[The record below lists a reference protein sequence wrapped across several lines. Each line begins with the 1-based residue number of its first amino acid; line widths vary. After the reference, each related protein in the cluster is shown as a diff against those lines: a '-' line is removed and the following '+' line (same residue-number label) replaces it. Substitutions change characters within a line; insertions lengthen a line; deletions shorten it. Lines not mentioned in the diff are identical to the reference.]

1 MLGVRY
7 TGPFDGHDI
16 PRLESAL
23 RNAGEYD
30 GPIVVHV
37 RTQKGRG
44 YAPAENDPIK
54 RLHDM
59 GGAKPGSYTA
69 AFTEAVIKE
78 AEHRS
83 EVVAIT
89 AAMPDSTGLLP
100 FKERFPDR
108 FFDVG
113 IAEQHAV
120 TAAAGMAM
128 GGLRPVVAIYSTFL
142 TRAIDQVNLD
152 VAMHGQP
159 VVFCLDRA
167 GITGDEGASHHGVLD
182 MVLMSKV
189 PGMTIFAPSSY
200 RELGIMLH
208 DALEL
213 CTDGPAVIRW
223 PKTMPPDDDGH
234 ADEVGSGLSA
244 RKVRAGADVCLLAVG
259 KMLAAARSAAEAL
272 AAEGVD
278 ATVWDVRVPKPLD
291 EEMLADAAAHPAV
304 ITIEDGYRE
313 GGIGAAIAARLAD
326 RPAADAPRMAVLGV
340 PVQFIPHGK
349 PDDILAS
356 FDLDATGVAAT
367 ARSLVADA

>member
-1 MLGVRY
+1 
-7 TGPFDGHDI
+7 
-16 PRLESAL
+16 
-23 RNAGEYD
+23 
-30 GPIVVHV
+30 
-37 RTQKGRG
+37 
-44 YAPAENDPIK
+44 
-54 RLHDM
+54 
-59 GGAKPGSYTA
+59 
-69 AFTEAVIKE
+69 
-78 AEHRS
+78 
-83 EVVAIT
+83 
-89 AAMPDSTGLLP
+89 
-100 FKERFPDR
+100 
-108 FFDVG
+108 
-113 IAEQHAV
+113 
-120 TAAAGMAM
+120 
-128 GGLRPVVAIYSTFL
+128 
-142 TRAIDQVNLD
+142 
-152 VAMHGQP
+152 
-159 VVFCLDRA
+159 
-167 GITGDEGASHHGVLD
+167 
-182 MVLMSKV
+182 
-189 PGMTIFAPSSY
+189 
-200 RELGIMLH
+200 
-208 DALEL
+208 
-213 CTDGPAVIRW
+213 
-223 PKTMPPDDDGH
+223 MPPDDDGH